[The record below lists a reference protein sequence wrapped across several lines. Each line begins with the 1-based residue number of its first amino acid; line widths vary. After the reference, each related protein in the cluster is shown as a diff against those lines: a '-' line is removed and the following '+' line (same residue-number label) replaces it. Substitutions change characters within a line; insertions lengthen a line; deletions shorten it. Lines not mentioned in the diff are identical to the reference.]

1 MNQLQLTRL
10 YISRRTTFFATFT
23 KNYSQSSTPKKPS
36 ITPEKYKDTFNC
48 VYKFKYINQLRLFSR
63 MKIYQTVGS
72 TLMGVASVV
81 AYDAKI
87 FTELNSLLM
96 INGAMAFALVMLLI
110 ISRQTVKVV
119 GRIYVSD
126 NGQKVML
133 SHLNFM

>member
-1 MNQLQLTRL
+1 
-10 YISRRTTFFATFT
+10 
-23 KNYSQSSTPKKPS
+23 
-36 ITPEKYKDTFNC
+36 
-48 VYKFKYINQLRLFSR
+48 